1 MEHIVIIGGGGTGAA
16 IAHDLVLRGFD
27 VSLFERGELLS
38 GTTGRHHGLLHSGAR
53 YAVHD
58 PAAARKCIQ
67 ENRILRHIAPQAIE
81 QNNGLFL
88 ALNEADLAYKSSF
101 LENCDACGIPTK
113 ELTAKQALSL
123 EPELNPALKTA
134 VQVPDATID
143 AWRLPLHFLATA
155 RANGA
160 RVHNFSEVIGFYQTN
175 GAVTGIRIFDYQTHS
190 EYDVHGDL
198 FINAA
203 GAWAGKIGAL
213 AGVQIPVLPGPG
225 VMVAVNTR
233 LTNMVINRL
242 HKAGEG
248 DIIVPQRQLTILGT
262 SIWLADDPDL
272 VEMPR
277 DHVNRII
284 ELCATLVPA
293 VKKANVH
300 STWYAIRPLIATA
313 QTDDPLEISRD
324 FDCYDHQQTDNLAGL
339 VSVIGGKATT
349 LRLMA
354 EKAAD
359 LICRQTGHNIDCKT
373 KTTKLLNYRQF
384 YKQQQKITTE

>member
-1 MEHIVIIGGGGTGAA
+1 MEHVIIIGGGGTGAA
-16 IAHDLVLRGFD
+16 IAHDLALRGFG

-53 YAVHD
+53 YAAHD
-58 PAAARKCIQ
+58 PAAARECIQ
-67 ENRILRHIAPQAIE
+67 ENRILRQIAPQAIE
-81 QNNGLFL
+81 QNDGLFV
-88 ALNEADLAYKSSF
+88 ALDEADLAYTSSF
-101 LENCDACGIPTK
+101 LENCGACGIPIK
-113 ELTAKQALSL
+113 ELTAKQALAL

-155 RANGA
+155 RSNGA
-160 RVHNFSEVIGFYQTN
+160 RIHNFSEVIGVYQTN
-175 GAVTGIRIFDYQTHS
+175 GAITGIRVLDHQTHS
-190 EYDVHGDL
+190 ETDVHGDV

-213 AGVQIPVLPGPG
+213 AGVRIPVQPGPG

-233 LTNMVINRL
+233 LTHMVINRL
-242 HKAGEG
+242 HKAGQG
-248 DIIVPQRQLTILGT
+248 DIIVPQRHLTILGT

-272 VEMPR
+272 VELPR
-277 DHVNRII
+277 DHGNRII
-284 ELCATLVPA
+284 GLCAKLVPA

-300 STWYAIRPLIATA
+300 STWFAIRPLIAAA
-313 QTDDPLEISRD
+313 QTNDPLEISRD
-324 FDCYDHQQTDNLAGL
+324 FGCYDHQQTDNLPGL

-354 EKAAD
+354 EKTVD
-359 LICRQTGHNIDCKT
+359 LICRQTGRDIPCKT
-373 KTTKLLNYRQF
+373 KTTRLLNYRQF
-384 YKQQQKITTE
+384 YK

>member
-58 PAAARKCIQ
+58 PAAARECIQ

-81 QNNGLFL
+81 QNDGLFL
-88 ALNEADLAYKSSF
+88 ALNGADLAYKSAF
-101 LENCDACGIPTK
+101 LEDCDACGIPTK

-143 AWRLPLHFLATA
+143 AWRLPLHFFATA

-160 RVHNFSEVIGFYQTN
+160 RIHNFSEVIGFYQE
-175 GAVTGIRIFDYQTHS
+175 TGTITGVRIFDHQTHR
-190 EYDVHGDL
+190 EYDVQGDV

-203 GAWAGKIGAL
+203 GAWAGKIGTL
-213 AGVQIPVLPGPG
+213 AGIQLPILPGPG
-225 VMVAVNTR
+225 VLVAVNTR

-242 HKAGEG
+242 HKADEG

-272 VEMPR
+272 VELPR
-277 DHVNRII
+277 DHEHKII
-284 ELCATLVPA
+284 ESCAKLVPLL
-293 VKKANVH
+293 KNTGVH
-300 STWYAIRPLIATA
+300 STWYAIRPLIALP
-313 QTDDPLEISRD
+313 QTRDPLEISRD
-324 FDCYDHQQTDNLAGL
+324 FDCYDHKHTDNLSGL

-354 EKAAD
+354 EKTAD
-359 LICRQTGHNIDCKT
+359 LICRKTGRNIACKT
-373 KTTKLLNYRQF
+373 KTKKLLHYRHF
-384 YKQQQKITTE
+384 YKNPNI

>member
-1 MEHIVIIGGGGTGAA
+1 MIIGGGGTGAA
-16 IAHDLVLRGFD
+16 IAHDLALRGFE

-58 PAAARKCIQ
+58 PAAARECIQ
-67 ENRILRHIAPQAIE
+67 ENMILRHIAPQAIE
-81 QNNGLFL
+81 QNDGLFL
-88 ALNEADLAYKSSF
+88 ALNEADLAYKTSF
-101 LENCDACGIPTK
+101 LDNCDACGIPTR
-113 ELTAKQALSL
+113 ELTAKQALAL

-134 VQVPDATID
+134 VQIPDATID
-143 AWRLPLHFLATA
+143 AWRLPLHFFATA

-160 RVHNFSEVIGFYQTN
+160 CIHNFCEVIGFHQAS
-175 GAVTGIRIFDYQTHS
+175 GAVTGIRVLNHQTHR
-190 EYDVHGDL
+190 EYDVHGDV

-213 AGVQIPVLPGPG
+213 AGVEIPVLPGPG
-225 VMVAVNTR
+225 VMVAVDTR

-248 DIIVPQRQLTILGT
+248 DIVVPQRQLTILGT
-262 SIWLADDPDL
+262 SIWLADNPDL
-272 VEMPR
+272 VELPR
-277 DHVNRII
+277 DHVSRII
-284 ELCATLVPA
+284 ELCAKLVPA
-293 VKKANVH
+293 VKKTNVH
-300 STWYAIRPLIATA
+300 STWHAIRPLISTA
-313 QTDDPLEISRD
+313 QTRDPMEISRN
-324 FDCYDHQQTDNLAGL
+324 FGCYDHKQSDNLSGL

-354 EKAAD
+354 ENTAD
-359 LICRQTGHNIDCKT
+359 LICLQTGRDIACKT

-384 YKQQQKITTE
+384 FKQQKITTE